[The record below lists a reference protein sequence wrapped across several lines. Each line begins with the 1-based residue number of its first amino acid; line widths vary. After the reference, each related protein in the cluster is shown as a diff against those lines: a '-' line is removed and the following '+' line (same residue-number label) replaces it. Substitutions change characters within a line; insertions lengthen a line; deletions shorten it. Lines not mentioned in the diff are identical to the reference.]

1 MAEED
6 YKVEEK
12 PKKSMPLLAK
22 LLFGT
27 AAAALIGVVA
37 YPVFVPEQAAPI
49 ETSEVQEFQET
60 PNGSG
65 FARIEAEPEASPA
78 PGFDFARVDD
88 ALAAQQS
95 EADRRNAELLDQVK
109 QLEFQ
114 LNQVRNN
121 VGPDQSALAEQIAVA
136 VAQANEANAKLLA
149 GMQNDFKTELDRLTQ
164 ENRDLEQRIAM
175 TQTASVEEEM
185 ARLEAERLAAQQR
198 QREAELKAAREEQQ
212 RLLELR
218 VKSPSVVYDE
228 KGASSGSQ
236 GGGNSLRSNASSAER
251 NLAFMDAGA
260 SSVEV
265 TTSEFIANPSK
276 TIVQGTMIGATLEN
290 AVNSALPG
298 NVIAT
303 VNEPVW
309 SFDGAEILV
318 PSGSR
323 VFGSYSSDI
332 ELGQGR
338 ILVRWSRIVTPE
350 GQSVQIAAFGGDEQG
365 RSGISGHV
373 NTRFGARFG
382 GAALISLIGA
392 LPAVAAAEYADDSEI
407 AQDTAEDIGDNF
419 GDATDSVLSEYA
431 SLPPIISVSQGAQ
444 VSIMVDRDLEF
455 F

>member
-1 MAEED
+1 MADEE
-6 YKVEEK
+6 YKVEDK

-37 YPVFVPEQAAPI
+37 YPVFVPEQKAPI

-65 FARIEAEPEASPA
+65 FGRIATESA
-78 PGFDFARVDD
+78 PTPSEGFDFARVDD

-95 EADRRNAELLDQVK
+95 EAELRNAALSAQIQ
-109 QLEFQ
+109 QLELQIDQFKE
-114 LNQVRNN
+114 NN
-121 VGPDQSALAEQIAVA
+121 GPDQSLLAEQIAVA
-136 VAQANEANAKLLA
+136 VAQSNEANSKLLA
-149 GMQNDFKTELDRLTQ
+149 SLQEDFKAQMAVLMQ
-164 ENRDLEQRIAM
+164 ENRELEQRIAM
-175 TQTASVEEEM
+175 NQTASVEQEL
-185 ARLEAERLAAQQR
+185 ARLEAEKLAAKER
-198 QREAELKAAREEQQ
+198 QREAELRAAREEQQ
-212 RLLELR
+212 RLLALR

-228 KGASSGSQ
+228 KGSSSGSQ
-236 GGGNSLRSNASSAER
+236 TGGGSVGANASSAER
-251 NLAFMDAGA
+251 NLAFMEAGA
-260 SSVEV
+260 SAVEV

-290 AVNSALPG
+290 AVNSSLPG

-309 SFDGAEILV
+309 SFDGAEVLV

-350 GQSVQIAAFGGDEQG
+350 GQSVQIAAFGGDDQG

-392 LPAVAAAEYADDSEI
+392 LPAAAAAEYADDSEI

>member
-1 MAEED
+1 MADEE
-6 YKVEEK
+6 YKVEDK
-12 PKKSMPLLAK
+12 PKKSMSPVAK

-27 AAAALIGVVA
+27 VAAGVIGVAA
-37 YPVFVPEQAAPI
+37 YPVFVPKQSAPI
-49 ETSEVQEFQET
+49 ETSEVQEFQES

-88 ALAAQQS
+88 ALAAQQT
-95 EADRRNAELLDQVK
+95 EAERMNAALLDQVK
-109 QLEFQ
+109 QLEFR
-114 LNQVRNN
+114 LNQVNDN
-121 VGPDQSALAEQIAVA
+121 KGPDQGELAEQIAVA
-136 VAQANEANAKLLA
+136 VAQANEANSKLLA
-149 GMQNDFKTELDRLTQ
+149 GMQEDFKSQLDTLSA
-164 ENRDLEQRIAM
+164 ENRQLEQRIAM
-175 TQTASVEEEM
+175 AQTASVEEEL
-185 ARLEAERLAAQQR
+185 ARIEAEKLAAQQR

-212 RLLELR
+212 RLLALR

-228 KGASSGSQ
+228 KGRSSGSQ
-236 GGGNSLRSNASSAER
+236 SGGGSAGANASSAER
-251 NLAFMDAGA
+251 NLAFMEAGA
-260 SSVEV
+260 SAVEV
-265 TTSEFIANPSK
+265 TTSEYIANPSK

-290 AVNSALPG
+290 AVNSSLPG

-309 SFDGAEILV
+309 SFDGAEVLV

-350 GQSVQIAAFGGDEQG
+350 GQSVQIAAFGGDDQG

-392 LPAVAAAEYADDSEI
+392 LPAVAAAEYADNSEI

-419 GDATDSVLSEYA
+419 GDATDSLLSEYA
-431 SLPPIISVSQGAQ
+431 SLPPIISVTQGAQ